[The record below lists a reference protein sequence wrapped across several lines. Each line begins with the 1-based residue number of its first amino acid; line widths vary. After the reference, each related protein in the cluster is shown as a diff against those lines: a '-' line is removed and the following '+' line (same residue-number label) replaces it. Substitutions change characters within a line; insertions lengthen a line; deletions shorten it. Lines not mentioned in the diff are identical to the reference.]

1 MTTAEIKNIA
11 NQLDVCESILLQWVA
26 RENAARYRQCSGRTL
41 NDLVERGLVQVGENS
56 DTNRKDALVWL
67 TPLGKQVVA
76 RVKEEA
82 A

>member
-1 MTTAEIKNIA
+1 MRRAIA
-11 NQLDVCESILLQWVA
+11 NA
-26 RENAARYRQCSGRTL
+26 RAARSMTSL
-41 NDLVERGLVQVGENS
+41 SVQVGENS

>member
-1 MTTAEIKNIA
+1 MGGQGECATAIA
-11 NQLDVCESILLQWVA
+11 NA
-26 RENAARYRQCSGRTL
+26 RAARSMTSL
-41 NDLVERGLVQVGENS
+41 SVQVGENS